1 MNKFLLSALLA
12 CTAASGYA
20 ESWMTNIPD
29 NTPMRRM
36 SLPGAHDAAAQ
47 NLTIG
52 KTQDLSLD
60 ALWDAGVRAFDLR
73 PTKDLM
79 IYHGSAPTGVT
90 MEEAFTIIENKL
102 AVDKD
107 DFAFLMVKKE
117 DSSTEWAANV
127 GTFLAAHDASI
138 VPFRANMTLK
148 EARGKIVVVTRDAVN
163 GFAKAGFAGNWGDNQ
178 VFKTGFIEGNGSR
191 EDMLLQDYYDYSNDR
206 AGKITGINRM
216 FRYAGSFN
224 EESKWAVN
232 FTSGY
237 KKNLLGYGDNDA
249 ISDNAKACNQ
259 AAADILNDPT
269 SYQGRTGIVFMDYAG
284 VENGYAGQQLIDA
297 VIARNT
303 IPQAVAIFA
312 RDRANW
318 VKGPEAGNFGYMP
331 APQGYANEGKVQII
345 ETYRD
350 DKFPVGT
357 IMEFN
362 HGGLPNG
369 TYVANIVAHANYTPG
384 RNKIQTAAAPAEG
397 HGYSQLVV
405 NDNTVSL
412 PVHYNTALPAYF
424 DIYSVPFTVTDG
436 RVNIKMESVKPGANW
451 FTIYVSDIYR
461 YEANVPCYF
470 KHFDGDVF
478 DWKPTY
484 QVKNNC
490 RKWLSDVTGGGLND
504 AAYENWGYGPHIG
517 KLYNKQHVLNGRYR
531 VDMTVHTD
539 VVDGDKIYY
548 YVNNVKTPL
557 QKSEDGAKGIA
568 YSTEVDV
575 TDGVIE
581 FGVGFDEG
589 TNSNWVWIDDPTI
602 TPLQKV
608 AFNELP
614 MQQGNDSYEVEEAEG
629 TVPAFAVAKPAV
641 DANYKHGVNYSIV
654 DANNAVVNT
663 PITEADGNLSFA
675 IANRGAYTLKAASVG
690 TIAHNPTEVTVPL
703 AVYVNPGLGFNVASA
718 EANIAEGTATFKVDA
733 AKFANA
739 ECTNEVTY
747 AVTDATGAPVAADVV
762 AEGDKVS
769 VSFAASPADYTLTA
783 TSPRGNH
790 FTAGNAKMTLAA
802 LTTSGIEGI
811 SATKGAETWYDIYG
825 NKVAPENLGTGVY
838 IRVNAN
844 GATKVVR

>member
-36 SLPGAHDAAAQ
+36 SLPGAHDAAAK

-60 ALWDAGVRAFDLR
+60 ALWDAGIRAFDLR

-79 IYHGSAPTGVT
+79 IYHGSASTGVT

-191 EDMLLQDYYDYSNDR
+191 EDMLLQDYYDYNNDR

-237 KKNLLGYGDNDA
+237 KKNLINIGDNPA

-303 IPQAVAIFA
+303 IPQAVAVFA

-318 VKGPEAGNFGYMP
+318 VKGPEAGNVNYLSN
-331 APQGYANEGKVQII
+331 QGYSNQGKVNML
-345 ETYRD
+345 ESYRD
-350 DKFPVGT
+350 DKYPLGT

-362 HGGLPNG
+362 QGGLPNG
-369 TYVANIVAHANYTPG
+369 TYVANIVAHANWTPE
-384 RNKIQTAAAPAEG
+384 RNQIKTAAAPAEA

-405 NDNTVSL
+405 NDNKVSL
-412 PVHYNTALPAYF
+412 PVHHNGWFPEFY
-424 DIYSVPFTVTDG
+424 DIYCVPFTVTDG
-436 RVNIKMESVKPGANW
+436 RVNIKIETLKAGANW
-451 FTIYVSDIYR
+451 FTMYVSDIYR

-470 KHFDGDVF
+470 NHFDRDVF

-484 QVKNNC
+484 AVSNNQ

-504 AAYENWGYGPHIG
+504 AAYENWGSGPHIG

-531 VDMTVHTD
+531 VSLRVHTD
-539 VVDGDKIYY
+539 NIDGGDKIYY

-581 FGVGFDEG
+581 FGVGFNEG

-654 DANNAVVNT
+654 DANNAVVNA

-690 TIAHNPTEVTVPL
+690 TLAHNPTEVTVPL

-739 ECTNEVTY
+739 DCTNEVTY

-762 AEGDKVS
+762 AEGEKVS

-790 FTAGNAKMTLAA
+790 FTAGTAKMTLAA